1 MSITVINSLAQLDAL
16 TANKDAVSVIDFHAV
31 WCGPCK
37 AIAPIYQKLAAQYA
51 GRVQFLKVDVDQVPA
66 VAQKFNVSAM
76 PTFVVLKGPA
86 KVEEMRGANPAGLTA
101 LIAKHAPAAGA
112 GAGPSGSGSSQD
124 KGLEGFVSLN
134 SQIDQSQVHCL
145 NESSEHMLKDMLR
158 GGGDKWLESDAD
170 EQLLLHIPIQE
181 SIKLRALRFTTASS
195 KSAHAPKTVKIFV
208 NAPGVDF
215 DSAEGGAEAA
225 QEFVLDEEQ
234 ARGEKVVELRFV
246 RFQNVKHLAIFVVDN
261 QGGEDV
267 TRIDKLELVGLAV
280 EGTNMSDLKKLD
292 DE

>member
-1 MSITVINSLAQLDAL
+1 MLIFESLQ
-16 TANKDAVSVIDFHAV
+16 
-31 WCGPCK
+31 
-37 AIAPIYQKLAAQYA
+37 
-51 GRVQFLKVDVDQVPA
+51 
-66 VAQKFNVSAM
+66 
-76 PTFVVLKGPA
+76 
-86 KVEEMRGANPAGLTA
+86 
-101 LIAKHAPAAGA
+101 
-112 GAGPSGSGSSQD
+112 
-124 KGLEGFVSLN
+124 VSLN

-170 EQLLLHIPIQE
+170 EQLLLHIPIQQ

-195 KSAHAPKTVKIFV
+195 KSAHAPKTIKVFV

-225 QEFVLDEEQ
+225 QEVVLDETQ